1 MFAFKKVNNI
11 CIKSRK
17 LIKNNKKY
25 ISTLVSNKFAKKKH
39 VNNNL
44 FYCYNIKRN
53 ASDKAKLVLDKMK
66 ASYDAKQDIPTAFE
80 EYFQEGKVSVRGAL
94 NLALYEEFDR
104 DPKLYLLGE
113 EVALYN
119 GAYKISKGL
128 WKKYGDERVIDTPI
142 TEMGFTGVGIGSAL
156 NGLHPIVEF
165 MSFNFSMQA
174 IDQIVNSAAKLKYMS
189 GGKINCPITFRGC
202 NGAAKAVAAQHS
214 QCFAAWYSSVP
225 GLKTG
230 AIYDHIDARQM
241 LKAYIRDPDPCLMLE
256 NEMLYGAKFDV
267 TDDFFDPD
275 YAPCEIGK
283 IRVLQEGTDITIAG
297 HGRMVQYMIEAA
309 EILKNEDNVSVEL
322 INNLSLRPFDRF
334 GLINSVKKTHRMV
347 YVEEGWP
354 HCGIASEVCAIM
366 MESDAFD
373 YLDAPVERVCGTD
386 VPMPYC
392 PVLETM
398 VLPSTNDIV
407 VAARRALKK

>member
-1 MFAFKKVNNI
+1 
-11 CIKSRK
+11 
-17 LIKNNKKY
+17 
-25 ISTLVSNKFAKKKH
+25 
-39 VNNNL
+39 
-44 FYCYNIKRN
+44 
-53 ASDKAKLVLDKMK
+53 
-66 ASYDAKQDIPTAFE
+66 
-80 EYFQEGKVSVRGAL
+80 
-94 NLALYEEFDR
+94 
-104 DPKLYLLGE
+104 
-113 EVALYN
+113 
-119 GAYKISKGL
+119 
-128 WKKYGDERVIDTPI
+128 
-142 TEMGFTGVGIGSAL
+142 
-156 NGLHPIVEF
+156 
-165 MSFNFSMQA
+165 
-174 IDQIVNSAAKLKYMS
+174 
-189 GGKINCPITFRGC
+189 
-202 NGAAKAVAAQHS
+202 
-214 QCFAAWYSSVP
+214 
-225 GLKTG
+225 
-230 AIYDHIDARQM
+230 M

-256 NEMLYGAKFDV
+256 NEMMYGAKFDV

-275 YAPCEIGK
+275 YPLCEIGK